1 MVSTMLMA
9 STMTATMVALMV
21 ITITIVMLLIIATM
35 FMVSAVAYQASC
47 EDCDEYDE

>member
-9 STMTATMVALMV
+9 SKMMATMVALMV
-21 ITITIVMLLIIATM
+21 ITITMVMLLMIATM